1 MRGVRDGMKFQAIVL
16 KSGNIPSIFT
26 SNQLIHLYS
35 NYGLIREANN
45 VFDEMPDRNVYTWN
59 AIIYAHMK
67 TQNLSKAQ
75 LLFDASPCKN
85 SVTYNTMITGYAA
98 NGGEACENQ
107 AVKLFLQMQ
116 QQQGE
121 GENARVDEFSLTT
134 MLNLAAKLGYLSWGT
149 QIHASM
155 VKTANGHGPFAVSS
169 LIDMY
174 SKCRNF
180 QDVCGVFFDGSSP
193 VAEPFT
199 KNAMVAACAR
209 EGELEMA
216 KKIFLHEPEI
226 NDVVSWNTM
235 VAGFVQN
242 GDENA
247 ALEMFTCMVKEGYK
261 WNEHTLASVLS
272 ACSGLKNLQVGKQL
286 HSLVIKEGIF
296 KNPFISSGVV
306 ELYCKSGNMKSAESV
321 YAEIVPENSFA
332 ITSMIVGYSRKD
344 EMLEAKRLFDCMVE
358 KNYVV
363 WTAMISGYVKS
374 NQCKQAFELF
384 GKFMAKHGETLDA
397 LMLVNLLRACSLQA
411 TVDPG
416 KQIHGNMFRI
426 GIEMDEVAVSAVVDM
441 YSKCGNIKY
450 ARDVFQR
457 LAIISRD
464 VVLYNVMIA
473 GYAHHGH
480 ESEAIDLFEELIGNG
495 LEPDAVTFLAI
506 LAACRHRGMV
516 EAGEKYFSSMT
527 EHYAILPESDHYA
540 CMIDLYGR
548 ANQLEKASLLMEK
561 IPVQIQTDAVILG
574 SFLNACKMNRN
585 AQLAKAAENKLFN
598 VERENGARYV
608 QLASVYASEA
618 KWDEKGR
625 IMKNMRSNEVKKVA
639 GCSWVHIG
647 NRLHTF
653 TSGDTTHSATQL
665 VYATLECLLG
675 ELQDKMTIEI
685 ELSC

>member
-1 MRGVRDGMKFQAIVL
+1 MRGLRDGMKFQAIVL

-35 NYGLIREANN
+35 KNGLIQEAYNL
-45 VFDEMPDRNVYTWN
+45 FDEMPDRNVYTWN
-59 AIIYAHMK
+59 AIIYAHIK
-67 TQNLSKAQ
+67 THNLSKAQ
-75 LLFDASPCKN
+75 HLFDASPFKN

-98 NGGEACENQ
+98 NGGDGYETQ

-116 QQQGE
+116 EE

-134 MLNLAAKLGYLSWGT
+134 MLNLVAKLSYLPWGR
-149 QIHASM
+149 QIHALM
-155 VKTANGHGPFAVSS
+155 VKTANNHSSFAVSS

-180 QDVCGVFFDGSSP
+180 QDVCSVFHGSSP

-199 KNAMVAACAR
+199 KNAMVAACVR

-216 KKIFLHEPEI
+216 KKIFWHESEI

-235 VAGFVQN
+235 VAGLVQN

-247 ALEMFTCMVKEGYK
+247 ALEMFKRMVKEGYK

-272 ACSGLKNLQVGKQL
+272 ACSGLKSLRMGKQV

-296 KNPFISSGVV
+296 NNPFISSGVV
-306 ELYCKSGNMKSAESV
+306 ELYCKCGNMKYAESV
-321 YAEIVPENSFA
+321 YAEIMPENSFA
-332 ITSMIVGYSRKD
+332 ITSMIVGYSQKD
-344 EMLEAKRLFDCMVE
+344 DMLEATRLFDSMVE

-363 WTAMISGYVKS
+363 WTVMISGYVKS
-374 NQCKQAFELF
+374 NQSKQAFELF
-384 GKFMAKHGETLDA
+384 SKFMAQHGETLDA
-397 LMLVNLLRACSLQA
+397 LMLVNLLGACTLQA

-416 KQIHGNMFRI
+416 KQIHGNMLRI
-426 GIEMDEVAVSAVVDM
+426 GIEMDEVVVSALVDM

-450 ARDVFQR
+450 AKDVFQR
-457 LAIISRD
+457 SAIISRD

-480 ESEAIDLFEELIGNG
+480 ESEAIKLFEEMRGKG

-527 EHYAILPESDHYA
+527 EDYEILPESDHYA

-561 IPVQIQTDAVILG
+561 IPIQIQTDGVLLG

-585 AQLAKAAENKLFN
+585 AQLAKAAEDKLLN

-653 TSGDTTHSATQL
+653 TSSDTSHSDTQL
-665 VYATLECLLG
+665 VYATLESLLG
-675 ELQDKMTIEI
+675 ELQEKVPIEI